1 MNQMIKKFFTDAH
14 RAMFKEGRAEGE
26 AEDKGKAL
34 MIILGHRGLA
44 TPIELSMVLFRRIE
58 PDTLDRWL
66 NRAMTVASLEEVFM
80 YDR

>member
-1 MNQMIKKFFTDAH
+1 
-14 RAMFKEGRAEGE
+14 
-26 AEDKGKAL
+26 

-44 TPIELSMVLFRRIE
+44 TPIELSMVLFRHIE

-66 NRAMTVASLEEVFM
+66 NQAMTVASFEEVFL

>member
-1 MNQMIKKFFTDAH
+1 
-14 RAMFKEGRAEGE
+14 
-26 AEDKGKAL
+26 
-34 MIILGHRGLA
+34 MIIWGHRGLA